1 MRKKRGAKAPVIVL
15 SLAVAI
21 LACAS
26 LFLWLNARQL
36 SRELERREEEL
47 LEISRAVEEAR
58 ALIERLAENL
68 RASKATLEV
77 LRGRVDKLS
86 EEIGELESRLEALRP
101 KVTEYFAIGIS
112 EENVGEVIS
121 VRVTL
126 IGEDNWVSVD
136 LSYVSYGED
145 LQRSAREAVVAVA
158 FLENKSSLGVG
169 VVVRFGSPGKSIRVD
184 GPSAG
189 AAIAIAIYACLHGK
203 QVDNRVLITGAIRP
217 NATIGWVGS
226 VEEKAIAARD
236 WGAKLLLVPRGQHV
250 DVQGIEIVEVSD
262 LREALAYVLRD

>member
-1 MRKKRGAKAPVIVL
+1 MRRKRAGKARVIAL

-21 LACAS
+21 LASAS
-26 LFLWLNARQL
+26 LFLFLDVRRL

-47 LEISRAVEEAR
+47 LGTRRAVEEAML
-58 ALIERLAENL
+58 LIGRLAENL
-68 RASKATLEV
+68 RASEAALEE
-77 LRGRVDKLS
+77 LRGRVGRLG
-86 EEIGELESRLEALRP
+86 EEVEELGSRLEALKPR
-101 KVTEYFAIGIS
+101 TMEYFAIGIS
-112 EENVGEVIS
+112 EDNVGEVIS

-126 IGEDNWVSVD
+126 IGEENWVSVD
-136 LSYVSYGED
+136 LSYVSYGEN
-145 LQRSAREAVVAVA
+145 LQRSAKDAAAAVA
-158 FLENKSSLGVG
+158 FLENKNSLGVG
-169 VVVRFGSPGKSIRVD
+169 VIVRFGSPDRSIRVD

-203 QVDNRVLITGAIRP
+203 QVDNQVLITGTIRP

-236 WGAKLLLVPRGQHV
+236 WGARLLLVPRGQRV
-250 DVQGIEIVEVSD
+250 NVQGIEIVEVSD